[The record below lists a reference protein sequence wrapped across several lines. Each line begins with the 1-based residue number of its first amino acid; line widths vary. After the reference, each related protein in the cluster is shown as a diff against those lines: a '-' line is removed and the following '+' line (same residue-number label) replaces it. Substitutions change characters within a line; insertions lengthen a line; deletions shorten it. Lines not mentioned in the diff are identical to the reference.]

1 MKYPIGMQSFDQIR
15 EMGFVY
21 VDKTDLVYRLATE
34 GKIYFLSRPRRF
46 GKSLLVSTLKHYF
59 LGHKELFQGL
69 AIDSL
74 EQDWL
79 EYPVFHIDFNGTDFT
94 RPGSL
99 LSVLKGYVATWEHDY
114 GASPYQEDLGKRFA
128 YVLKQVHEQTGRRAV
143 VLIDEYDKPLLDV
156 LDCNIYATVD
166 GNRIRLE
173 DWHRSLLKGFYSV
186 FKGTDEHLR
195 FVLLTG
201 VTKFSQISVFSGFNQ
216 PADISMDT
224 RFEALCGITEEEL
237 YTVFAEP
244 IRKLA
249 AKYKVDEDEMKQML
263 KQHYDGYH
271 FSDNLLD
278 IYNPFSLLN
287 CFSSCSM
294 RDFWFASGTPTYL
307 VRLLK
312 HFKQNINELIKDYH
326 FPEEFIDYKADVE
339 QPLPMIFQSG
349 YLTIKEADPL
359 TGSYLLDFPNKEVQ
373 RGFVTLIASSYLDTR
388 THSLSNWMLRS
399 IRQLQQG
406 KIQEFGEALTA
417 FLADIPY
424 SMRRKDSERERERY
438 FQYTFFLL
446 LRMLSCFTVFIEKEQ
461 SQGRVD
467 CIVEVPDYVYI
478 FEFKL
483 DGSAQEALRQ
493 IEEKGYARPYA
504 ADPRKLFR
512 IGINFSSE
520 TGTIS
525 EFEVSEG

>member
-69 AIDSL
+69 AIESL
-74 EQDWL
+74 EKDWL

-99 LSVLKGYVATWEHDY
+99 LSVLEGYVATWEHDY

-467 CIVEVPDYVYI
+467 CIVEVPGYVYI

-493 IEEKGYARPYA
+493 IEEKGYTRPYA
-504 ADPRKLFR
+504 TDPRKLFR
-512 IGINFSSE
+512 IGVNFSSE
-520 TGTIS
+520 KGTIS
-525 EFEVSEG
+525 EFVVE

>member
-69 AIDSL
+69 AIEQL
-74 EQDWL
+74 EQEWL

-99 LSVLKGYVATWEHDY
+99 LSVLEGYVATWEHDY

-173 DWHRSLLKGFYSV
+173 EWHRSLLKGFYSV
-186 FKGTDEHLR
+186 FKGSDAHLR

-216 PADISMDT
+216 PEDISMAK
-224 RFEALCGITEEEL
+224 EYESLCGITEEEL
-237 YTVFAEP
+237 YTVFADP
-244 IRKLA
+244 IRELA
-249 AKYKVDEDEMKQML
+249 TRYKVDETEMQQML

-271 FSDNLLD
+271 FSENMLD

-287 CFSSCSM
+287 CFKQQQM

-446 LRMLSCFTVFIEKEQ
+446 LRMLSCFTVYIEKEQ

-467 CIVEVPDYVYI
+467 CIVEVPGYVYI

-504 ADPRKLFR
+504 TDSRKLFR
-512 IGINFSSE
+512 IGVNFSSE

-525 EFEVSEG
+525 EFEVE

>member
-1 MKYPIGMQSFDQIR
+1 MKYPIGMQSFDRIR
-15 EMGFVY
+15 EEGFVY

-34 GKIYFLSRPRRF
+34 GQVYFLSRPRRF

-59 LGHKELFQGL
+59 LGHKELFKGL
-69 AIDSL
+69 AIERL

-79 EYPVFHIDFNGTDFT
+79 EYPVFHIDFNGANFLEA
-94 RPGSL
+94 GA
-99 LSVLKGYVATWEHDY
+99 LKSKIEGYIATWERQY
-114 GASPYQEDLGKRFA
+114 GIEPQSSFLGERFA
-128 YVLKQVHEQTGRRAV
+128 AVLAAAHRKTGRRAV
-143 VLIDEYDKPLLDV
+143 VLIDEYDKPILDV
-156 LDCNIYATVD
+156 LDSEFYATVD
-166 GNRIRLE
+166 GNRIRFE
-173 DWHRSLLKGFYSV
+173 DMHREILKGFYSV
-186 FKGTDEHLR
+186 FKGADEHLR

-216 PADISMDT
+216 PKDISMDK
-224 RFEALCGITEEEL
+224 RYEALCGITEEEL
-237 YTVFAEP
+237 YTVFADP
-244 IRKLA
+244 IKELA
-249 AKYKVDEDEMKQML
+249 ESQNLDEEEMKQLL
-263 KQHYDGYH
+263 KRQYDGYH
-271 FSDNLLD
+271 FSTRLTD

-287 CFSSCSM
+287 CFDSM
-294 RDFWFASGTPTYL
+294 AIQDYWFASGTPTYL
-307 VRLLK
+307 VRLLN
-312 HFKQNINELIKDYH
+312 HFKQNINELLQDYH

-349 YLTIKEADPL
+349 YLTIKEYDPDMR
-359 TGSYLLDFPNKEVQ
+359 SYLLDFPNKEVQ

-446 LRMLSCFTVFIEKEQ
+446 LRMLSCFTVYIEKEQ

-520 TGTIS
+520 TGTIR
-525 EFEVSEG
+525 EFEVE

>member
-21 VDKTDLVYRLATE
+21 VDKTDMVYRLATE

-69 AIDSL
+69 AIESL
-74 EQDWL
+74 EKDWL

-99 LSVLKGYVATWEHDY
+99 LSVLEGYVATWEHDY

-156 LDCNIYATVD
+156 LDCNIYATVN

-312 HFKQNINELIKDYH
+312 HFKQNINELIQDYH

-446 LRMLSCFTVFIEKEQ
+446 LRMLSCFTVYIEKEQ

-504 ADPRKLFR
+504 TDSRKLFR
-512 IGINFSSE
+512 IGVNFSSE

-525 EFEVSEG
+525 EFMVE

>member
-21 VDKTDLVYRLATE
+21 VDKTDMVYRLATE

-69 AIDSL
+69 AIESL
-74 EQDWL
+74 EKDWL
-79 EYPVFHIDFNGTDFT
+79 EYPVFRIDFNGTDFT

-99 LSVLKGYVATWEHDY
+99 LSVLEGYVATWEHDY

-173 DWHRSLLKGFYSV
+173 EWHRSLLKGFYSV
-186 FKGTDEHLR
+186 FKGSDAHLR

-216 PADISMDT
+216 PEDISMAT
-224 RFEALCGITEEEL
+224 EYESLCGITEEEL
-237 YTVFAEP
+237 YTVFADP
-244 IRKLA
+244 IRELA
-249 AKYKVDEDEMKQML
+249 TKYKVDETEMQQML

-271 FSDNLLD
+271 FSENMLD

-287 CFSSCSM
+287 CFKQQQM

-446 LRMLSCFTVFIEKEQ
+446 LRMLSCFTVYIEKEQ

-467 CIVEVPDYVYI
+467 CIVEVPGYVYI

-504 ADPRKLFR
+504 TDSRKLFR
-512 IGINFSSE
+512 IGVNFSSE

-525 EFEVSEG
+525 EFEVE

>member
-1 MKYPIGMQSFDQIR
+1 MKYPIGIQSFDKIR
-15 EMGFVY
+15 EDNFVY
-21 VDKTDLVYRLATE
+21 VDKTNLIYQLVKD
-34 GKIYFLSRPRRF
+34 GNIYFLSRPRRF

-69 AIDSL
+69 AIEQL
-74 EQDWL
+74 EQEWL
-79 EYPVFHIDFNGTDFT
+79 EYPVFHIDFNGANFLQADELEQKIE
-94 RPGSL
+94 S
-99 LSVLKGYVATWEHDY
+99 YVATWEQQY
-114 GASPYQEDLGKRFA
+114 GKDPLATTLGDRFKG
-128 YVLKQVHEQTGRRAV
+128 VLAAAHRGTGRRAV
-143 VLIDEYDKPLLDV
+143 VLIDEYDKPILDV
-156 LDCNIYATVD
+156 LDAQEYVERNGKQTL
-166 GNRIRLE
+166 LE
-173 DWHRSLLKGFYSV
+173 DMHREILKGFYSV
-186 FKGTDEHLR
+186 FKGADEHLR

-216 PADISMDT
+216 PKDISMDK
-224 RFEALCGITEEEL
+224 RYEALCGITEKEL
-237 YTVFAEP
+237 YTIFAEP
-244 IRKLA
+244 IKELA
-249 AKYKVDEDEMKQML
+249 ESQNLDEEGMKQML
-263 KQHYDGYH
+263 KRQYDGYH
-271 FSDNLLD
+271 FSTKLTD

-287 CFSSCSM
+287 CFDSM
-294 RDFWFASGTPTYL
+294 AIQDYWFASGTPTYL
-307 VRLLK
+307 VRLLN
-312 HFKQNINELIKDYH
+312 HFKQNINELIQDYH

-339 QPLPMIFQSG
+339 QPLPMIYQSG
-349 YLTIKEADPL
+349 YLTIKEYDPDMR
-359 TGSYLLDFPNKEVQ
+359 SYLLDFPNKEVQ

-446 LRMLSCFTVFIEKEQ
+446 LRMLSCFTVYIEKEQ

-493 IEEKGYARPYA
+493 IEEKGYTRPYA
-504 ADPRKLFR
+504 TDPRKLFR
-512 IGINFSSE
+512 IGVNFSSE

-525 EFEVSEG
+525 EFEVE

>member
-21 VDKTDLVYRLATE
+21 VDKTDMVYRSATE

-69 AIDSL
+69 AIESL
-74 EQDWL
+74 EKDWL

-99 LSVLKGYVATWEHDY
+99 LSVLEGYVATWEHDY

-446 LRMLSCFTVFIEKEQ
+446 LRMLSCFTVYIEKEQ

-467 CIVEVPDYVYI
+467 CIVEVPGYVYI

-493 IEEKGYARPYA
+493 IAEKGYARPYA
-504 ADPRKLFR
+504 TDSRKLFR
-512 IGINFSSE
+512 IGVNFSSE

-525 EFEVSEG
+525 EFVVE

>member
-1 MKYPIGMQSFDQIR
+1 
-15 EMGFVY
+15 MGFVY
-21 VDKTDLVYRLATE
+21 VDKTDMVYRLATE

-69 AIDSL
+69 AIEQL
-74 EQDWL
+74 EQEWL
-79 EYPVFHIDFNGTDFT
+79 EYPVFHIDFNGANFLQADELEQKIE
-94 RPGSL
+94 S
-99 LSVLKGYVATWEHDY
+99 YVATWEQQY
-114 GASPYQEDLGKRFA
+114 GKDPLATTLGDRFKG
-128 YVLKQVHEQTGRRAV
+128 VLAAAHRGTGRRAV
-143 VLIDEYDKPLLDV
+143 VLIDEYDKPILDV
-156 LDCNIYATVD
+156 LDAQEYVERNGKQTL
-166 GNRIRLE
+166 LE
-173 DWHRSLLKGFYSV
+173 DMHREILKGFYSV
-186 FKGTDEHLR
+186 FKGADEHLR

-216 PADISMDT
+216 PKDISMDK
-224 RFEALCGITEEEL
+224 RYEALCGITEKEL
-237 YTVFAEP
+237 YTIFAEP
-244 IRKLA
+244 IKELA
-249 AKYKVDEDEMKQML
+249 ESQNLDEEGMKQML
-263 KQHYDGYH
+263 KRQYDGYH
-271 FSDNLLD
+271 FSTKLTD

-287 CFSSCSM
+287 CFDSM
-294 RDFWFASGTPTYL
+294 AIQDYWFASGTPTYL
-307 VRLLK
+307 VRLLN
-312 HFKQNINELIKDYH
+312 HFKQNINELIQDYH

-339 QPLPMIFQSG
+339 QPLPMIYQSG
-349 YLTIKEADPL
+349 YLTIKEYDPDMR
-359 TGSYLLDFPNKEVQ
+359 SYLLDFPNKEVQ

-446 LRMLSCFTVFIEKEQ
+446 LRMLSCFTVYIEKEQ

-493 IEEKGYARPYA
+493 IEEKGYTRPYA
-504 ADPRKLFR
+504 TDPRKLFR
-512 IGINFSSE
+512 IGVNFSSE

-525 EFEVSEG
+525 EFEVE